1 MSPRLQGYGYV
12 AITMCIWGGFT
23 IFSRLNAQWHISAWD
38 IVAMRFAIA
47 FCLLVPILI
56 YKKDWAFLWQ
66 PKAMILALIG
76 GVGYC
81 LTVYS
86 AFLYAP
92 AAHAAIFL
100 NGTMPLWTAIA
111 AFVLFGQ
118 PFDRHTWLSFCI
130 ILASIS
136 LMSVLMLRQNHS
148 GFGVGDVLFV
158 CSAMWWGVFTILLKQ
173 WKLSAWHA
181 MTSVAIWS
189 TLFYL
194 PVYALFLPKHFN
206 QVEPLHLVVQGLF
219 HGVFVVILATLTYI
233 AAIER
238 LGAFKAGSIV
248 NLAPFLAALIAV
260 PLLHEPLSLSL
271 LFGLIGMGIGALQP
285 WRWRLKDTLTRELE
299 KQKNQSGERVK

>member
-1 MSPRLQGYGYV
+1 M
-12 AITMCIWGGFT
+12 
-23 IFSRLNAQWHISAWD
+23 
-38 IVAMRFAIA
+38 
-47 FCLLVPILI
+47 
-56 YKKDWAFLWQ
+56 
-66 PKAMILALIG
+66 
-76 GVGYC
+76 
-81 LTVYS
+81 
-86 AFLYAP
+86 
-92 AAHAAIFL
+92 
-100 NGTMPLWTAIA
+100 
-111 AFVLFGQ
+111 
-118 PFDRHTWLSFCI
+118 
-130 ILASIS
+130 
-136 LMSVLMLRQNHS
+136 
-148 GFGVGDVLFV
+148 
-158 CSAMWWGVFTILLKQ
+158 LKQ

-194 PVYALFLPKHFN
+194 PVYALFLPKHFD